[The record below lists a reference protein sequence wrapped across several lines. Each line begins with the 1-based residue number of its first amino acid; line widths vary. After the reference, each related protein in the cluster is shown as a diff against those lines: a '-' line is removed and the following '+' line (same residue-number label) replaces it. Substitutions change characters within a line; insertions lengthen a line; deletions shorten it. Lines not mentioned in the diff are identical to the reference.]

1 MNSSLKHTPSL
12 LKINDPHYL
21 LALFW
26 GNILLEPRL
35 ALDLLA
41 RSSSIWAEQLLFWIF
56 LIIQKSMTQKITFS
70 LSSI

>member
-12 LKINDPHYL
+12 LKIKDPHYL

-35 ALDLLA
+35 ALDFLA
-41 RSSSIWAEQLLFWIF
+41 RSSWIWAE
-56 LIIQKSMTQKITFS
+56 
-70 LSSI
+70 